1 MRVVLV
7 FHKTCHH
14 SHTER
19 VLPNRA
25 LLLLLSVVALKPSIP
40 CGRSLK
46 KSKKHQA
53 RVAVII
59 KRVNSLTLS
68 ALAHAGAPLGD
79 PLGSHVFLFFW
90 FGGPLGRFWGL
101 VGSFWVVSGCS
112 FGGLGTL

>member
-1 MRVVLV
+1 MVAD
-7 FHKTCHH
+7 C
-14 SHTER
+14 
-19 VLPNRA
+19 A
-25 LLLLLSVVALKPSIP
+25 LLLLDVVIAPKPSIP

-68 ALAHAGAPLGD
+68 ALGLAGAPLGD

-90 FGGPLGRFWGL
+90 CGGPLGRFWGL
-101 VGSFWVVSGCS
+101 VDSFWLVSGCT
-112 FGGLGTL
+112 FGGLGTV

>member
-1 MRVVLV
+1 MGVVLV

-19 VLPNRA
+19 VVPNPA
-25 LLLLLSVVALKPSIP
+25 LLLLIGVLALKPSIP

-59 KRVNSLTLS
+59 KRVNSLALS
-68 ALAHAGAPLGD
+68 APAHTGAPIGDPLDHMFVWFGAPLGRLWGQMGCILCGLWL
-79 PLGSHVFLFFW
+79 PVFALGNL
-90 FGGPLGRFWGL
+90 
-101 VGSFWVVSGCS
+101 
-112 FGGLGTL
+112 

>member
-1 MRVVLV
+1 MF
-7 FHKTCHH
+7 FHIFGHH
-14 SHTER
+14 SAAESWD
-19 VLPNRA
+19 PNRV
-25 LLLLLSVVALKPSIP
+25 LLLLELVLAPEPSIP

-79 PLGSHVFLFFW
+79 PLGSHVFLFFR

>member
-1 MRVVLV
+1 MLV
-7 FHKTCHH
+7 FHIFGHH
-14 SHTER
+14 SAAESP
-19 VLPNRA
+19 LPDPV
-25 LLLLLSVVALKPSIP
+25 LLLLELVRAPEPSIP

-79 PLGSHVFLFFW
+79 PFGPMFFSFFGFVTLWGVFC
-90 FGGPLGRFWGL
+90 GL
-101 VGSFWVVSGCS
+101 VGSFWVVSGCI

>member
-1 MRVVLV
+1 MGVVLV
-7 FHKTCHH
+7 FHKKCHH
-14 SHTER
+14 SQAER
-19 VLPNRA
+19 WGPNRV
-25 LLLLLSVVALKPSIP
+25 LLLLDVVIAPKPSIP

-68 ALAHAGAPLGD
+68 ALAHARAPLGD

-101 VGSFWVVSGCS
+101 VGSF
-112 FGGLGTL
+112 

>member
-7 FHKTCHH
+7 FHKKCHH
-14 SHTER
+14 SLTESP
-19 VLPNRA
+19 VPNPA

-59 KRVNSLTLS
+59 KRVNSLTLW

-112 FGGLGTL
+112 FGGLGTV

>member
-7 FHKTCHH
+7 FHKKCHH
-14 SHTER
+14 SLTESP
-19 VLPNRA
+19 VPNRA

-53 RVAVII
+53 RVAVSI
-59 KRVNSLTLS
+59 KCVNSLTLS